1 MIEQMNLF
9 GEEELMPVVK
19 RPTRGSQS
27 SIVFHD
33 YESFIAKFSAENP
46 KTTDDCFTP
55 QDVYQAV
62 VDYVGTIIDM
72 SDKVVLRPFFPGGD
86 YENAEYPYNGIVI
99 DNPPFSMFLPIVKFY
114 TARKIPF
121 FLFGP
126 GMTIV
131 WASKYCTVICINNNI
146 TFENGAKIQCNFASN
161 LFGDTVAMTA
171 PRLSQA
177 IAACPSQ
184 IVKPKNAQY
193 AYPDNMLCVS
203 DLQAICKG
211 GVDFAVSRTETHMI
225 DKMDLHPKKCN
236 IVGTRFLVSDDVVE
250 RKNKA
255 LKSAQDALDL
265 AREAK
270 KNDPSIE
277 RIQLSDR
284 ERRIIERLNKQ
295 F

>member
-1 MIEQMNLF
+1 MMIQPTLF
-9 GEEELMPVVK
+9 GEEEMMPEVK

-33 YESFIAKFSAENP
+33 YESFLAKFADAP

-55 QDVYQAV
+55 QDVYEAV
-62 VDYVGTIIDM
+62 VDYVGSIVDM

-86 YENAEYPYNGIVI
+86 YENAEYPVNGIVI

-131 WASKYCTVICINNNI
+131 WASKYCTVLCINNNI
-146 TFENGAKIQCNFASN
+146 VFENGANVACNFASN

-171 PRLSQA
+171 PCLSQA

-184 IVKPKNAQY
+184 NTKAKTSQY
-193 AYPDNMLCVS
+193 TYPDNMLCVS

-211 GVDFAVSRTETHMI
+211 GVDFAVSRNETHMI

-236 IVGTRFLVSDDVVE
+236 IFGTRFLVSDDVVE
-250 RKNKA
+250 RKKRALELSKEEQAKA
-255 LKSAQDALDL
+255 GTFV
-265 AREAK
+265 
-270 KNDPSIE
+270 N
-277 RIQLSDR
+277 IQLSDR

>member
-1 MIEQMNLF
+1 MTLF
-9 GEEELMPVVK
+9 GVEEIMPPVK

-33 YESFIAKFSAENP
+33 YESFLAKFADSP

-184 IVKPKNAQY
+184 IIKPKNAQY

-211 GVDFAVSRTETHMI
+211 GVDFAVSREETHMI

-236 IVGTRFLVSDDVVE
+236 IFGTRFIISDDVVE
-250 RKNKA
+250 RKKKA
-255 LKSAQDALDL
+255 LEKSKEEQVK
-265 AREAK
+265 EQAK
-270 KNDPSIE
+270 AGTFVN
-277 RIQLSDR
+277 IQLSDR
-284 ERRIIERLNKQ
+284 EQKIIDRLNKH

>member
-33 YESFIAKFSAENP
+33 YESFLAKFADSP

-211 GVDFAVSRTETHMI
+211 GIDFAVSRSETHMI

-236 IVGTRFLVSDDVVE
+236 IFGTRFLISDDVVE
-250 RKNKA
+250 RKKKA
-255 LKSAQDALDL
+255 LEK
-265 AREAK
+265 ARAATVA
-270 KNDPSIE
+270 N
-277 RIQLSDR
+277 IQLSDR

>member
-1 MIEQMNLF
+1 MTLF
-9 GEEELMPVVK
+9 GVEEIMPPVK

-33 YESFIAKFSAENP
+33 YESFLAKFADSP

-131 WASKYCTVICINNNI
+131 WASKYCTVLCINNNI
-146 TFENGAKIQCNFASN
+146 VFENGAKVACNFASN

-184 IVKPKNAQY
+184 IIKPKNAQY

-211 GVDFAVSRTETHMI
+211 GVDFAVSREETHMI

-236 IVGTRFLVSDDVVE
+236 IFGTRFLVSDDVVE
-250 RKNKA
+250 RKKKA
-255 LKSAQDALDL
+255 LEKSKEEQVK
-265 AREAK
+265 EQAK
-270 KNDPSIE
+270 AGTFVN
-277 RIQLSDR
+277 IQLSDR
-284 ERRIIERLNKQ
+284 EQKIIDRLNKH

>member
-33 YESFIAKFSAENP
+33 YESFLAKFADSP

-131 WASKYCTVICINNNI
+131 WASKYCTVLCINNNI
-146 TFENGAKIQCNFASN
+146 VFENGANVACNFASN

-184 IVKPKNAQY
+184 NITQKNAQY

-211 GVDFAVSRTETHMI
+211 GIDFAVSRSETHMI

-236 IVGTRFLVSDDVVE
+236 IFGTRFLVSDDVVE
-250 RKNKA
+250 RKKKA
-255 LKSAQDALDL
+255 LAMSKEAQDNA
-265 AREAK
+265 A
-270 KNDPSIE
+270 NFVN
-277 RIQLSDR
+277 IQLSER